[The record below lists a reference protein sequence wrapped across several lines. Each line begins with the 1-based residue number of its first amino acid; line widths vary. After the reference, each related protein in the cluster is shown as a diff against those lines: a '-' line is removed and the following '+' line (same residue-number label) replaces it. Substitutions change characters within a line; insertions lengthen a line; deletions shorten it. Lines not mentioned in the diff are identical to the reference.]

1 LKLERYGN
9 GIAKGM
15 LVTIKHLFRHPV
27 TTQYPEQ
34 KLTVSRRTRGNELIW
49 QESTCIAC
57 GLCAQNCP
65 QGVIHMQVE
74 NKKVTSMTADMGYC
88 IFCGLCVEACPRDS
102 LFLSYEYEKSCY
114 KREDLNLD
122 KEKMLFAEGSP
133 KKRSGFARPKVE
145 AELPKQTLLQDRN
158 KLKK

>member
-1 LKLERYGN
+1 MDGVKLKLARYGN

-34 KLTVSRRTRGNELIW
+34 KLNVSRRTRGNELIW

-74 NKKVTSMTADMGYC
+74 NKKVATMELFCLIHYGFGY
-88 IFCGLCVEACPRDS
+88 IDIL
-102 LFLSYEYEKSCY
+102 
-114 KREDLNLD
+114 
-122 KEKMLFAEGSP
+122 
-133 KKRSGFARPKVE
+133 
-145 AELPKQTLLQDRN
+145 
-158 KLKK
+158 LKKK